1 MQHII
6 YRSLTR
12 ERYQLKSVGAAVPP
26 CPTNPNPTSLGE
38 LWAHIFAWKHLS
50 RTSFSR
56 GTQSTGSALSE
67 ESGDNGATADDYPRP
82 APPGQEQAHQHDGH
96 NQYQDDE
103 QAKKTKNS
111 PSNDKTKEYAHWKTE
126 TTRPTRDVQGNAAK
140 VYGASG
146 RIAQP
151 AGKGA

>member
-1 MQHII
+1 MAETVVIPHPPAVKVGGRR
-6 YRSLTR
+6 RS
-12 ERYQLKSVGAAVPP
+12 SVSNKPKPHVTG
-26 CPTNPNPTSLGE
+26 
-38 LWAHIFAWKHLS
+38 
-50 RTSFSR
+50 
-56 GTQSTGSALSE
+56 GTQSTGSAVSE
-67 ESGDNGATADDYPRP
+67 ESGDNEATADDYPRP